1 MYTGNLLTT
10 GKEVKIVSDKELVNT
25 TVSRYMDL
33 LRIEKAEDYK
43 REVANQKQELRVI
56 LESMGIAVDDLKII

>member
-1 MYTGNLLTT
+1 M
-10 GKEVKIVSDKELVNT
+10 SDKELVNT